1 MYEGL
6 RTNNPKEVMELPE
19 LPMSLKQDDPKI
31 GSTSYPYRSYM
42 LEYLEEF
49 ARKFGI
55 EKYIKFNSWIQ
66 NVTFDESVKKFN
78 VSVKDLKTKQEREEV
93 FDYVIVA
100 TGHFSCPNYVTY
112 PGQETFKGTVVH
124 SKQFVDEARYKGQ
137 SQFGLVLFIFT
148 A

>member
-1 MYEGL
+1 
-6 RTNNPKEVMELPE
+6 MELPE

-66 NVTFDESVKKFN
+66 SVTFDESVKKFN
-78 VSVKDLKTKQEREEV
+78 VSVKT
-93 FDYVIVA
+93 
-100 TGHFSCPNYVTY
+100 
-112 PGQETFKGTVVH
+112 
-124 SKQFVDEARYKGQ
+124 
-137 SQFGLVLFIFT
+137 
-148 A
+148 